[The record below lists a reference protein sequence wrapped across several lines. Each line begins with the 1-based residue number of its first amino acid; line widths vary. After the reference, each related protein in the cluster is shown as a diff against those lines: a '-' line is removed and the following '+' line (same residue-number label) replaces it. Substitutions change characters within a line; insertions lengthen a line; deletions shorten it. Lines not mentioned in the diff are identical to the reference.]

1 MTLPEPKKP
10 ARKRAKTDETSA
22 QNLRIQKVGV
32 RKVAQKRAKKSTE
45 SVLKTEAPQI
55 TEGVETSMEQV

>member
-32 RKVAQKRAKKSTE
+32 RKVAQKRTKKSVE
-45 SVLKTEAPQI
+45 SVLKAEAPQI
-55 TEGVETSMEQV
+55 TESVETSMEQV

>member
-10 ARKRAKTDETSA
+10 ARKRAKTDETSV
-22 QNLRIQKVGV
+22 QNLRMQKVGV
-32 RKVAQKRAKKSTE
+32 RKVAQKRVRKGVE
-45 SVLKTEAPQI
+45 SVLKAEVPQI